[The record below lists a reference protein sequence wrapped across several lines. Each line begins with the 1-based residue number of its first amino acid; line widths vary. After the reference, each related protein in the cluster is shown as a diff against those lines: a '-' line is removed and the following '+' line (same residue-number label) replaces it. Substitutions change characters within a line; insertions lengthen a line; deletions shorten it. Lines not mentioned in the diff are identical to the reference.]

1 MIPSALIQV
10 NKIKNNTN
18 PSYTGKYYWVFQE
31 AVYVVFLF
39 PVTNIEYIT
48 SGNFKLIIIII
59 NLNIRVCP
67 VFKKY

>member
-10 NKIKNNTN
+10 KKIKNTN

-39 PVTNIEYIT
+39 PVTNIEYIK
-48 SGNFKLIIIII
+48 SGN
-59 NLNIRVCP
+59 
-67 VFKKY
+67 